1 MVDAWTKIQVL
12 ILMDIITVVRQLPQ
26 RKRSGEGIRP
36 TKPVA
41 IDPTIAK
48 AARDI
53 AEKYHVTMNSFAG
66 FAVQRLIA
74 DVKAAEASSED

>member
-1 MVDAWTKIQVL
+1 MF
-12 ILMDIITVVRQLPQ
+12 TVSARRIGLFQQPA
-26 RKRSGEGIRP
+26 R
-36 TKPVA
+36 PVA

-53 AEKYHVTMNSFAG
+53 AEKYHVTINSFAG